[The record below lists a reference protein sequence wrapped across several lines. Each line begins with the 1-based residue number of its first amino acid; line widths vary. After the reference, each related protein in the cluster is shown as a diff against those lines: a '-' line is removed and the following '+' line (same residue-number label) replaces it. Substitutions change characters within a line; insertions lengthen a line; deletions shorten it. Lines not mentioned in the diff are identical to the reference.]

1 MPCRPLRLHPTPQ
14 PTPRASSDAAP
25 PIARA
30 CAQVLPLAAVLY
42 LTLPDV
48 RKPRSRKWYAATFV
62 GAVLWIGVFSYFM
75 VWSATTIGSNTARG
89 GARHPVSPLTP
100 LLRQQV
106 GDNDR

>member
-1 MPCRPLRLHPTPQ
+1 MHSGINLRPPKGASCTDALKFYMVRCPAAPCASTSRPTPL
-14 PTPRASSDAAP
+14 PPPASDAAP
-25 PIARA
+25 PIPRA

-75 VWSATTIGSNTARG
+75 VW
-89 GARHPVSPLTP
+89 
-100 LLRQQV
+100 
-106 GDNDR
+106 